1 MYIHETKVFGVII
14 TNFSSPSLTS
24 YPFKELSASEKLLT
38 PVKEEIIDAAET
50 SPILNSIEGVE
61 SWTEQ
66 SKNLIFPAVVAM
78 CRPSIFENFQSNVHN
93 NISEDDSSKIRF
105 GCISFGTA
113 QAAKQSSKLNMVDEY
128 YWRSA
133 HFELRQNYLL
143 EFSNNGGTNA
153 TRPSGYAFLQGAV
166 VKRHLQFAN
175 TLQLEFKQHQSKR
188 TRSTVLIRLRS
199 KIEEE
204 RWSWCL
210 QEGAKLKIEDLFQY
224 DSSEMGKE
232 LGRGRY
238 ASVRPARRQGRS
250 NNKSSIHLQAFPG
263 TDDGILKKKPS
274 FSSFSNLSIL
284 SQEDHKCALKIVDKK
299 LFWKNVKQGNER
311 ADSLVRETC
320 VQAALISQARE
331 HRGFLRLKSFF
342 ETEEKVVLELEL
354 LEGTDLFQYIKKNI
368 PLSEVVAAKIMS
380 DILGCVAVMKDLGI
394 AHRDLKPAN
403 ILMANKSNRYGTR
416 VSVGDFG
423 NATFVGEDNLVRGR
437 CGTVGYVAPEIFLAG
452 KNSGYENKVDEFS
465 AGVILY
471 VLLCGYEPFYGETEK
486 ELIEENKRAAVE
498 FPQED
503 WQSSKSRN
511 DCVLFGQKMKA
522 DLLF

>member
-1 MYIHETKVFGVII
+1 MFLIAFFV
-14 TNFSSPSLTS
+14 S
-24 YPFKELSASEKLLT
+24 YPLKVLSASDNLLT
-38 PVKEEIIDAAET
+38 TVKEETIDTSET
-50 SPILNSIEGVE
+50 SVILNSIEGVE

-78 CRPSIFENFQSNVHN
+78 CRPAIFEHFQSIVPN
-93 NISEDDSSKIRF
+93 NSSEDDSSKIRF

-113 QAAKQSSKLNMVDEY
+113 QAAKQSSKVNMTDDY
-128 YWRSA
+128 NWR
-133 HFELRQNYLL
+133 R
-143 EFSNNGGTNA
+143 GTIA
-153 TRPSGYAFLQGAV
+153 TRPCGYAFLQGAV
-166 VKRHLQFAN
+166 VKRHPQFAN
-175 TLQLEFKQHQSKR
+175 TLQLEFTQHQSR
-188 TRSTVLIRLRS
+188 RIRSTVLIRLRS

-210 QEGAKLKIEDLFQY
+210 LQGAKLKIEDLFQY

-238 ASVRPARRQGRS
+238 ASIRPGRRQGRS
-250 NNKSSIHLQAFPG
+250 NNKRSIHLQAFPG

-284 SQEDHKCALKIVDKK
+284 AQEDYECALKIVDKN

-320 VQAALISQARE
+320 VQAALISQARD
-331 HRGFLRLKSFF
+331 HRGFVRLKSFF

-354 LEGTDLFQYIKKNI
+354 LEETDLFQYIKKNI

-452 KNSGYENKVDEFS
+452 VNSGYENKVDEFS
-465 AGVILY
+465 AGAILY
-471 VLLCGYEPFYGETEK
+471 ILLCGYEPFYAVNEK

-503 WQSSKSRN
+503 WQSSKFTSIWPEN
-511 DCVLFGQKMKA
+511 ESGSFFFSFIFFFFVYF
-522 DLLF
+522 